1 MEDNQRDFLRLLYQ
15 PIHLQQELS
24 GWGIQT
30 ALDIPALVVVIAN
43 IDYQK
48 IFPRYFAALHDLC

>member
-1 MEDNQRDFLRLLYQ
+1 MEDNQRDVLCVPDQ

-24 GWGIQT
+24 GRAVQA
-30 ALDIPALVVVIAN
+30 ALDISAVIVVIPN

-48 IFPRYFAALHDLC
+48 ILPRYFAALHDLR